1 MENMDKKTCGCSVCQ
16 AGGSCGGGQGM
27 CGHHGCC
34 GKHHLVKIIL
44 KIFIVILFWCGF
56 QLGQESGFI
65 KATYGREM
73 RGSEHQY
80 GMMQSGGWNNYS
92 NTQVVPTTPGIPTTQ
107 APMIPAK

>member
-1 MENMDKKTCGCSVCQ
+1 
-16 AGGSCGGGQGM
+16 M

-44 KIFIVILFWCGF
+44 KIFIVILIFWCGF

-107 APMIPAK
+107 APMIPVK